1 MPWWVGQVGLL
12 CTEAF
17 LAAGIVLV
25 LFRVRYRVGMAPLFV
40 TLGVFQL
47 LQNLLTLTL
56 RVDFG
61 SFVAVPGSMVLFP
74 VTLFAVLLIYIRED
88 ASEARLLVYG
98 LVAANLAMS
107 LLWSIFGYHSSL
119 PSTTS
124 LHDIPIRFFNLN
136 AGMSAIG
143 LVILFVDALLV
154 IWLYEALRRFIKEW
168 ILPRIFLA
176 LAIVLA
182 FDSVVFVTAVFFRDP
197 SYLSLV
203 TSNLI
208 GKTAAALPLSVLMAL
223 YLNFVPEIE
232 VDGTLGTDTGGIRL
246 DVFHRM
252 SYRERYESMKEQVVR
267 DPLTGL
273 YNRGFFDEVLPLTI
287 ERSRRSNEPAS
298 LLMLDIDDFKALNDT
313 HGHLA
318 GDAVL
323 RKVSEV
329 LQDSAR
335 SEDAPCRFGGDE
347 FALLLQDASGFSA
360 KLIAERIRKTL
371 SEVELTWQGERM
383 PLAVTIG
390 VATYPTDADSPAELI
405 MLADR
410 RLYRGKNRGGD
421 ALVDGQTTSGIQ
433 G

>member
-1 MPWWVGQVGLL
+1 MSWVQVGLF
-12 CTEAF
+12 CAESF
-17 LAAGIVLV
+17 LAAGIVLL
-25 LFRVRYRVGMAPLFV
+25 LFRLRYRFGLAPLFV

-56 RVDFG
+56 GVNVG
-61 SFVAVPGSMVLFP
+61 SFVASPGSMVLFP

-88 ASEARLLVYG
+88 ASEARQLVYG

-107 LLWSIFGYHSSL
+107 VLWAIFGYHMADGDSNNLLDLSAK
-119 PSTTS
+119 
-124 LHDIPIRFFNLN
+124 FFRRN

-143 LVILFVDALLV
+143 LVVLFVDALLV
-154 IWLYEALRRFIKEW
+154 IWLYEALRRIFREW
-168 ILPRIFLA
+168 ILPRVFLT
-176 LAIVLA
+176 LTLVLA
-182 FDSVVFVTAVFFRDP
+182 FDSLVFVTAVFFQEDN
-197 SYLSLV
+197 YLQLV
-203 TSNLI
+203 LSNLV
-208 GKTAAALPLSVLMAL
+208 GKSIAALPLAVWMTL
-223 YLNFVPEIE
+223 YLSFVPEVE
-232 VDGTLGTDTGGIRL
+232 EEGTFGTDTGGIRL
-246 DVFHRM
+246 DAFHRM

-273 YNRGFFDEVLPLTI
+273 YNRGFFDEVLPLTL
-287 ERSRRSNEPAS
+287 ERAKRSNEPAS
-298 LLMLDIDDFKALNDT
+298 LLMLDIDDFKALNDA

-371 SEVELTWQGERM
+371 SEVELTWEGKSM

-390 VATYPTDADSPAELI
+390 VATYPTDAASPSELI

-410 RLYRGKNRGGD
+410 RLYRGKHRGGD
-421 ALVDGQTTSGIQ
+421 ALVDGQTTSGILS
-433 G
+433 